1 MVEVLTIPNDQT
13 ISLQLGCTRINA
25 SVTLNI
31 FSNIFLFQTDLLGA
45 ASSAAASHSS
55 SNLHAVEHAVA
66 DQDAALHPAAHQG
79 NSDISVNS
87 FGLGGKPSL
96 VVPVQLSAALPAG
109 ALGLPTVLN
118 SGADHAALALG
129 GVGPAVTG
137 PLAQPV
143 FHSALDL
150 ATGSLLPPS
159 QLSRLGKT
167 LPRDQEGSSPQSY
180 DDDIVSDPE
189 PSASTS
195 YASPSPALSPAVASP
210 LASYASGDP
219 FNDLVADP
227 EPYPGAT
234 PQALAAAG
242 LPLPYAP
249 SPQTAALPVAVPSSV
264 VVAELDD
271 AVADPEPYPAA
282 AISDPV
288 AFDSADPEPAPLD
301 NQETPIARYSS
312 ATPAQYS
319 EYKASGQYDLAANT
333 IDLTSSS
340 NDFGDSD
347 PEPEPERH

>member
-1 MVEVLTIPNDQT
+1 MVEFLTIPNDQT

-195 YASPSPALSPAVASP
+195 YTSPSPALSPAASP

-249 SPQTAALPVAVPSSV
+249 SPQPAALPVAVPSSEASPLQQLMMTRPINCGCGPS
-264 VVAELDD
+264 VVA
-271 AVADPEPYPAA
+271 
-282 AISDPV
+282 
-288 AFDSADPEPAPLD
+288 FC
-301 NQETPIARYSS
+301 
-312 ATPAQYS
+312 
-319 EYKASGQYDLAANT
+319 
-333 IDLTSSS
+333 
-340 NDFGDSD
+340 
-347 PEPEPERH
+347 

>member
-1 MVEVLTIPNDQT
+1 M
-13 ISLQLGCTRINA
+13 
-25 SVTLNI
+25 
-31 FSNIFLFQTDLLGA
+31 
-45 ASSAAASHSS
+45 
-55 SNLHAVEHAVA
+55 
-66 DQDAALHPAAHQG
+66 
-79 NSDISVNS
+79 
-87 FGLGGKPSL
+87 
-96 VVPVQLSAALPAG
+96 PVQLSAALPAG

-118 SGADHAALALG
+118 SGADHAPLALG
-129 GVGPAVTG
+129 GVGPAVSG

-150 ATGSLLPPS
+150 ATGSLLPPG
-159 QLSRLGKT
+159 QLSRQGKT
-167 LPRDQEGSSPQSY
+167 SPDQEGSSPQSY

-195 YASPSPALSPAVASP
+195 YASPSPALSPAASP

-249 SPQTAALPVAVPSSV
+249 SPQPAALPVAVPSSV
-264 VVAELDD
+264 VVTELDD
-271 AVADPEPYPAA
+271 AVADPEPSYPAGA
-282 AISDPV
+282 VSDPV

-333 IDLTSSS
+333 IDLTSNSS
-340 NDFGDSD
+340 DFEDSD